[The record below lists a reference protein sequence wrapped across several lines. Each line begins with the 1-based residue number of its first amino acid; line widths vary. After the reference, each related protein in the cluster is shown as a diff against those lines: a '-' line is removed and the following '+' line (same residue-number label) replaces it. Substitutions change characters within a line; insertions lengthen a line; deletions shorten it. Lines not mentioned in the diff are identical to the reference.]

1 MENVLI
7 SLISLALI
15 VVSTVTVTFSMF
27 KSANEMA
34 SAWKAMEQQSSTIE
48 RTQIAA
54 VAPSIYQ
61 GGIID
66 LTVQNDGQVDL
77 LDYEDWDVIIQ
88 YQSGGATY
96 LTYETGSSPA
106 AGEWTMSGIYVS
118 GGSPEVFDP
127 GILNPGEYMILSINP
142 DQAISSA
149 EMVKLTVSTPNGVTA
164 QCYVTRQ

>member
-1 MENVLI
+1 VENVLI
-7 SLISLALI
+7 SIISLALI
-15 VVSTVTVTFSMF
+15 VVSTLAVAFSSF

-34 SAWKAMEQQSSTIE
+34 NAWKTMEQQSSTMA

-54 VAPSIYQ
+54 VAPSNYQ
-61 GGIID
+61 GGTID

-77 LDYEDWDVIIQ
+77 LDYENWDVIIQ

-96 LTYETGSSPA
+96 LTYESGSPLA

-127 GILNPGEYMILSINP
+127 GILNPGEYMILSIDP
-142 DQAISSA
+142 DQAIGSGQ
-149 EMVKLTVSTPNGVTA
+149 MVKLTVSTPNGVTA